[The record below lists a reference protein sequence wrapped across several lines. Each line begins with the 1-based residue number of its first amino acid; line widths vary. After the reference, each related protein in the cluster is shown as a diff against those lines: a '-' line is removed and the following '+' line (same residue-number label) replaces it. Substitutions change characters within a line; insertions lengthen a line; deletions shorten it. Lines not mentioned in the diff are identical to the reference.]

1 MAENTFVCTTD
12 QLYSGPPQAVQ
23 QHGGELGIKTHG
35 ASNRNMVQSFLKRH
49 LPANR
54 LQAKEDNIS
63 FSVVPLV
70 NPVRRKRFNHSRLKR
85 KKLTNRERKETKPFK
100 IPKDNQSYSQ
110 QLVLH
115 EAWKQYMEELI
126 PSSRLNSPGEMQA
139 ASQKILRAELQGS
152 ILTVQRS
159 KCPSLV
165 GVWGIVLQ
173 ETRHTFV
180 FLTPQDAVKCVPKVN
195 SVFTM
200 EWGGCVFTI
209 HGNHFRVK
217 AAERSSRKFK
227 VKSTTDL

>member
-100 IPKDNQSYSQ
+100 IPKDNQ
-110 QLVLH
+110 
-115 EAWKQYMEELI
+115 
-126 PSSRLNSPGEMQA
+126 RLNSPGEMQA